1 MKDLNQY
8 QEIQLELPH
17 MKTGFYVYM
26 NKYSMDL
33 PDTIEERD
41 VEKEDCNIESSE
53 TQLSL
58 AI

>member
-8 QEIQLELPH
+8 QETQLELPH

-33 PDTIEERD
+33 PDITEERAD
-41 VEKEDCNIESSE
+41 DKSNCSSKSAE
-53 TQLSL
+53 TQLLL